1 MEGALQCQRCSNVN
15 MAFLC
20 LYAYVC
26 ACALLCVFYVH
37 MCGHAHGGRKSTLAV
52 ILQAPAALVF
62 ETGQLNG
69 LGVPVKLS
77 YRYLQTKPTDA
88 LFFLSQVV
96 SCQPEH
102 IFFHVCGV
110 FVYIFVCTCVHMRS
124 QGCQCWLTSSIA
136 LLLVFILR
144 KGLLEARA
152 HWFSSMGWLSS
163 SRNFPVTTPLVLELC
178 VHIRFPYLLTKTDI
192 CIIVFISTQL
202 CFSVTWITNY
212 PGPFGE
218 PWFLYLFNRKN
229 KA

>member
-1 MEGALQCQRCSNVN
+1 MEGALQCQRCSNVK

-26 ACALLCVFYVH
+26 ACALLYVFYVH
-37 MCGHAHGGRKSTLAV
+37 MYGHARGGRKSTIAV
-52 ILQAPAALVF
+52 ILQAPAASVF
-62 ETGQLNG
+62 ETGQLIG
-69 LGVPVKLS
+69 MGVPVKLS

-110 FVYIFVCTCVHMRS
+110 FVHICLHMCAHEES
-124 QGCQCWLTSSIA
+124 GCQCWLTSSIA

-163 SRNFPVTTPLVLELC
+163 SRNVPVTTPLVLELC

-192 CIIVFISTQL
+192 CIIVSIFTQL
-202 CFSVTWITNY
+202 CFSVT
-212 PGPFGE
+212 
-218 PWFLYLFNRKN
+218 
-229 KA
+229 